1 MQSYLQSGRFVDSDH
16 PVVVEFAEKSRGNS
30 ANPRDQAV
38 VPYDAVRYDPYVFS
52 RDPPTLVASHALQ
65 QGCVPKAILLAACAR
80 HCRLP
85 APIGLADVRNHL
97 ATPRLLA
104 LLCSDVFAMHPYA
117 ELYLDGRWVKAT
129 PAFSRA
135 LCRAFD
141 VAPLEFDGVADSVS
155 MRSIA
160 RAKATGSTWPTTC
173 SGTIRICSPAP
184 RGRWAATC
192 RPGPGKMKAIDSHHQ
207 PARLPS
213 SVHHR

>member
-38 VPYDAVRYDPYVFS
+38 APYDAVRYDPYVFS
-52 RDPPTLVASHALQ
+52 RDPRTLVASHALQ

-80 HCRLP
+80 HCRIP
-85 APIGLADVRNHL
+85 ARIGLADVRNHL
-97 ATPRLLA
+97 
-104 LLCSDVFAMHPYA
+104 
-117 ELYLDGRWVKAT
+117 AT

-141 VAPLEFDGVADSVS
+141 VAPLEFDGVAESVS

-160 RAKATGSTWPTTC
+160 RAKATGSTWPT
-173 SGTIRICSPAP
+173 
-184 RGRWAATC
+184 TC